1 MGFFGKKKVE
11 EETVE
16 DNEES
21 VLKTELE
28 SEVEKLQNDFREKQ
42 VELDEITQ
50 RITTV
55 KEEYDSTVG
64 SLMLVKKELN
74 QKKMELDIIKREYRE
89 TRERSKK
96 SELIKDTES
105 IDKFKKTQGDH
116 SKIKEELV
124 EVSKKHEEIKEQIA
138 KEETKLHNIRKQQ
151 VEVGKELEEANSR
164 LYNAKQELDKKDTFE
179 DTSILTPSEKE
190 QIGISGEN
198 QKSSEG
204 IIEAASAVVGSLKS
218 KLNTTQKEL
227 DAMQTRLEKEIEEH
241 KKTRKELEELKQT
254 TNQPDES

>member
-1 MGFFGKKKVE
+1 MGFFGKKKAV

-16 DNEES
+16 NNEEE

-28 SEVEKLQNDFREKQ
+28 SEVEKLQNNFREKQ
-42 VELDEITQ
+42 EELDEITQ

-55 KEEYDSTVG
+55 KEEYDSTVS

-89 TRERSKK
+89 TRERNKK

-105 IDKFKKTQGDH
+105 IDKFKKTQGEH
-116 SKIKEELV
+116 SQIKEELV
-124 EVSKKHEEIKEQIA
+124 DVAKKHEEIKEQIS

-190 QIGISGEN
+190 QIGITGEN
-198 QKSSEG
+198 QKSSQG
-204 IIEAASAVVGSLKS
+204 VIEAASAVVGSLKS

-227 DAMQTRLEKEIEEH
+227 DAIQTLLEKEREEH
-241 KKTRKELEELKQT
+241 ENTKKELEKLKQT
-254 TNQPDES
+254 TNQLDES